1 MSYVIAFGETGKGM
15 MMSKGSE
22 CCWMACYTAA
32 GETVEG
38 MMIVKASE

>member
-1 MSYVIAFGETGKGM
+1 MSYVIAVGETGKGM
-15 MMSKGSE
+15 MVIEGSR